1 MIYDDLP
8 VLIMASVS
16 SSQTVRQF
24 VMKLEG
30 NIKSIKI
37 YQNPINFQFLSTLS
51 INFNGFSV
59 GKMSHD
65 SFPLRRGPRK
75 PPGGHRGKGIELLLD
90 ELLNVALSNLRHY
103 PDARKID
110 GVWMRC

>member
-8 VLIMASVS
+8 VLIMARMS
-16 SSQTVRQF
+16 SSQTVSQL

-37 YQNPINFQFLSTLS
+37 PSKSNFYPHYPSISMAFLWDKCPMILS
-51 INFNGFSV
+51 RCAV
-59 GKMSHD
+59 E
-65 SFPLRRGPRK
+65 RK
-75 PPGGHRGKGIELLLD
+75 PPGGHRGKGNELLLD
-90 ELLNVALSNLRHY
+90 ELLNVALSHLGHY

-110 GVWMRC
+110 GV

>member
-8 VLIMASVS
+8 VLIMARMS
-16 SSQTVRQF
+16 SSQTVSQL

-59 GKMSHD
+59 GQMSHD
-65 SFPLRRGPRK
+65 SFPLRRGAETAWGSSGQRNRAPA
-75 PPGGHRGKGIELLLD
+75 G
-90 ELLNVALSNLRHY
+90 
-103 PDARKID
+103 
-110 GVWMRC
+110 